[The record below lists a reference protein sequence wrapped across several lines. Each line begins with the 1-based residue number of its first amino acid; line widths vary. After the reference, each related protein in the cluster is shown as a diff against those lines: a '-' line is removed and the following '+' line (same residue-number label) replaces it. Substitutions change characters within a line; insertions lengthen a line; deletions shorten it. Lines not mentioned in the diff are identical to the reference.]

1 MVGVGPALAHISRGA
16 TLGMTFFVS
25 LLIEGCLAGA
35 LYALIALAFV
45 LVYKASR
52 VVNLALGE
60 WVMLG
65 ALLVATAINVAGFGL
80 IPALLAAS
88 VGMIGLAW
96 LLDRLALSHL
106 VGRPVIV
113 ALMVTL
119 GVGTFIR
126 GVAQVGFAG
135 VPRGIPSPFPSDPLI
150 LGEVAVPADK
160 LLVAVVS
167 LLVIAAVSWLLRRSR
182 TGVALRAI
190 ADDPQAAMASG
201 IDVSRHVLYGWSATG
216 AVAVLAGTLWT
227 IVTGGG
233 FGVALVG
240 LKIFPIVIIGGLDS
254 IGGTLVAAV
263 LIGALESLAA
273 GYLEPY
279 LGAGC
284 GLLVTYLVLIG
295 MLLVRPYGLFGEA
308 KVARV

>member
-1 MVGVGPALAHISRGA
+1 
-16 TLGMTFFVS
+16 MTFFVS

-65 ALLVATAINVAGFGL
+65 ALLVATGINIGGFG
-80 IPALLAAS
+80 IGPALVVAS
-88 VGMIGLAW
+88 AGMIGVAW
-96 LLDRLALSHL
+96 LLDRLALRHL

-113 ALMVTL
+113 VLMVTL

-126 GVAQVGFAG
+126 GATQLGFAG
-135 VPRGIPSPFPSDPLI
+135 VPRGIPSPFPPDPLRF
-150 LGEVAVPADK
+150 GEIVVAADK
-160 LLVAVVS
+160 LAVALFALLAIAGIAWLVQ
-167 LLVIAAVSWLLRRSR
+167 RSR

-190 ADDPQAAMASG
+190 ADDPQVALAAG
-201 IDVSRHVLYGWSATG
+201 IDVNRHVLYAWG
-216 AVAVLAGTLWT
+216 AAGTIAVLAGTLWT
-227 IVTGGG
+227 VVTGGG
-233 FGVALVG
+233 FGVGLVG

-254 IGGTLVAAV
+254 IPGTLVAAV
-263 LIGALESLAA
+263 LIGILESLSA

-284 GLLVTYLVLIG
+284 GLLATYIALIG
-295 MLLVRPYGLFGEA
+295 MLLVRPHGLFGEA